1 MAGSGSRGAERR
13 ERAASDAGAFGQAGN
28 AGAVDQAGDAGAVDR
43 VAGLDHAHVLS
54 AELPDG
60 RPKSASVAKRR
71 MILIGAGIAMFALTP
86 IVMFA
91 LLSLPQRFGF
101 TLGRGGG
108 VAAAIASIVLMVIVV
123 CVPALV
129 WALLAIRS
137 NAVRWREAR
146 DAIASGGNGDVA
158 DALAKVCGESG
169 PNSSWMPWFTRIHT
183 RWPAGTLPAPM
194 TIVSRRLV
202 PEISAIS
209 PVPGLL
215 EPEPVVQTLGRGH
228 RSRRVIL
235 GVCGALMLAGVAIQV
250 PTLSA
255 RGWLSTVGVL
265 PMAGFGLFFLTNA
278 LFGSKLSRWRAD
290 RAGPADAPFWCGPGW
305 VRWHYGRGKR
315 LTWHRHD
322 SVMVVL
328 AVGNPGPIQWR
339 EVRVF
344 IAGPEG
350 TFRFGFDGIDAEFAR
365 LWRAW
370 TATSA
375 RHPDAGTPML
385 VASAG
390 GPMPNTPDTR

>member
-1 MAGSGSRGAERR
+1 MSSSGNRGAERR
-13 ERAASDAGAFGQAGN
+13 ERA
-28 AGAVDQAGDAGAVDR
+28 AGDAGAVDR
-43 VAGLDHAHVLS
+43 VAGLEHAHVLS
-54 AELPDG
+54 ADLPDG

-108 VAAAIASIVLMVIVV
+108 VAAAVASIVMMVIVV
-123 CVPALV
+123 CVPVLV
-129 WALLAIRS
+129 WAALTIRA
-137 NAVRWREAR
+137 NAARWREAR
-146 DAIASGGNGDVA
+146 EAIVGGGNGDVA
-158 DALAKVCGESG
+158 DALAKVCGASG
-169 PNSSWMPWFTRIHT
+169 PNASWMPWPWLTRIHA
-183 RWPAGTLPAPM
+183 RWPGGTLPAPM
-194 TIVSRRLV
+194 TIVSRRLI
-202 PEISAIS
+202 PEISAIA
-209 PVPGLL
+209 PVAGLL

-235 GVCGALMLAGVAIQV
+235 GVCGALMLAGAAIQV

-278 LFGSKLSRWRAD
+278 LFGAKISRWRAD

-315 LTWHRHD
+315 LTWHRRD

-328 AVGNPGPIQWR
+328 AVGNPGPIQWS

-350 TFRFGFDGIDAEFAR
+350 TFRFGFDGVDAEFAR

-370 TATSA
+370 TSPSA
-375 RHPDAGTPML
+375 RDPDTGTPL
-385 VASAG
+385 QA
-390 GPMPNTPDTR
+390 REL

>member
-1 MAGSGSRGAERR
+1 MGSSGNRGAERR
-13 ERAASDAGAFGQAGN
+13 ERADA
-28 AGAVDQAGDAGAVDR
+28 DAGAVHR
-43 VAGLDHAHVLS
+43 VTGLEHAHVLS
-54 AELPDG
+54 ADLPDG
-60 RPKSASVAKRR
+60 RPRSASVAKRR
-71 MILIGAGIAMFALTP
+71 IILIGAAIAMFALTP

-108 VAAAIASIVLMVIVV
+108 VAAAVASIVMMVIVV
-123 CVPALV
+123 CVPVLV
-129 WALLAIRS
+129 WVALAIRA
-137 NAVRWREAR
+137 NAARWREAR

-158 DALAKVCGESG
+158 DALAKVCGASG
-169 PNSSWMPWFTRIHT
+169 PNASWMPWPWLTRIHT
-183 RWPAGTLPAPM
+183 RLPGGTLPAPM
-194 TIVSRRLV
+194 TIVSRALV
-202 PEISAIS
+202 PEISVIA

-235 GVCGALMLAGVAIQV
+235 GVCGALMLAGVAVQV

-278 LFGSKLSRWRAD
+278 LLGSQLARWRAD
-290 RAGPADAPFWCGPGW
+290 RAGPADVPLWCGPGW
-305 VRWHYGRGKR
+305 VRWGYARGKR
-315 LTWHRHD
+315 MSWHRHD

-328 AVGNPGPIQWR
+328 AIGNPGPIQWS

-370 TATSA
+370 TSPSA
-375 RHPDAGTPML
+375 HD
-385 VASAG
+385 
-390 GPMPNTPDTR
+390 PDTGAMVVPASDAEPKAR

>member
-1 MAGSGSRGAERR
+1 MSSSGNRGAERR
-13 ERAASDAGAFGQAGN
+13 ERAAGDAGAVGQAGI
-28 AGAVDQAGDAGAVDR
+28 AGAVDR
-43 VAGLDHAHVLS
+43 VTGLEHANVLS
-54 AELPDG
+54 ADLPDG

-71 MILIGAGIAMFALTP
+71 MILIGAAIAMFALMP

-108 VAAAIASIVLMVIVV
+108 VAAAIASIAMMVIVV
-123 CVPALV
+123 CVPVLV
-129 WALLAIRS
+129 WAALAIRT
-137 NAVRWREAR
+137 NAARWREAR

-169 PNSSWMPWFTRIHT
+169 PNASWMPWFTRIHT

-202 PEISAIS
+202 PEISAIV

-215 EPEPVVQTLGRGH
+215 EPEPVVQTLGRGN
-228 RSRRVIL
+228 RSRRIL
-235 GVCGALMLAGVAIQV
+235 AGVSGALMLAVAAMQL

-255 RGWLSTVGVL
+255 NGWVFAFGML

-278 LFGSKLSRWRAD
+278 LFGSKISRWRAD
-290 RAGPADAPFWCGPGW
+290 RAGPADVPLWCGPGW
-305 VRWHYGRGKR
+305 VRWGYARGKR
-315 LTWHRHD
+315 LSWHRHD

-328 AVGNPGPIQWR
+328 ATGNPGPIQWS
-339 EVRVF
+339 EVRVY

-350 TFRFGFDGIDAEFAR
+350 TFSFGFDGVDEEFAR

-370 TATSA
+370 TSASA
-375 RHPDAGTPML
+375 RD
-385 VASAG
+385 
-390 GPMPNTPDTR
+390 PDTGARIQAREL